1 MIVIPDLFG
10 AYAKGRQKAVEE
22 NWADLTNYE
31 AVESARTANDLA
43 SLRLLGEQA
52 DFAGNRQLHSNS
64 VLNDDIRTTE
74 NLLGHQGRKDDIRT
88 GNILA
93 GTRFDVIHEARDN
106 GMLRN
111 YYADNA
117 QTAFSNADT
126 GKVNASIDNTQANAQ
141 RRALTAIEHL
151 LQPTYEA
158 TGRGNLAVWLYTGKL
173 NEDTAKNNYETGV
186 LNSDTANRKALGAN
200 QFTQGQGS
208 TANYRQQGANKG
220 LADLINSGATV
231 TQANTSA
238 DTVNQNNKAQRLQAI
253 GSLLANLT
261 SLTSSLQAN
270 PDPAYRNSVIL
281 QIQNIESQLK
291 QLDFDPK
298 IDVEALRTLPPPVPQ
313 GDGGVTVLPQG
324 TTPNGMSVEQWN
336 SLFGGTPV
344 QQVPATQAQ
353 SGGTNLMG
361 VTPTA
366 TPWQNYAYGS
376 GVLTPQAQAGYV
388 PRYPLAGG
396 QPAFNLINRLVP
408 QTPPTKS
415 TKETD
420 KNTNSFYGGALYALD
435 GLNGVYG
442 IGPQGVE

>member
-10 AYAKGRQKAVEE
+10 AYAKGRQKANEE

-93 GTRFDVIHEARDN
+93 GTRLDVISKARGD
-106 GMLRN
+106 GRLRN
-111 YYADNA
+111 YYEDTA
-117 QTAFSNADT
+117 QTTFSNADT

-158 TGRGNLAVWLYTGKL
+158 TGRGNLAVELYTGKL
-173 NEDTAKNNYETGV
+173 NEDTAKNNYEIGKLNTGTSLFKAQNANDYNRG
-186 LNSDTANRKALGAN
+186 LNATGN
-200 QFTQGQGS
+200 FYGQGEI
-208 TANYRQQGANKG
+208 TGRQRI
-220 LADLINSGATV
+220 ADAQSAL
-231 TQANTSA
+231 TQTQTNAEII
-238 DTVNQNNKAQRLQAI
+238 NQNNKAQRLQTI
-253 GSLLANLT
+253 GGLLANLT
-261 SLTSSLQAN
+261 NLTSSLQAN
-270 PDPAYRNSVIL
+270 PDPAYRNSVVL

-313 GDGGVTVLPQG
+313 GDGGVTDLPQG

-336 SLFGGTPV
+336 SLFGNTSSV
-344 QQVPATQAQ
+344 QQVQ
-353 SGGTNLMG
+353 SGRTNLMG

-415 TKETD
+415 TKKPN